1 MPLSILRPS
10 DSDYCAVLS
19 TCAVASVIM
28 TIVLK
33 NFLTSA
39 ALDLEKLAFPFV
51 TCEALV
57 WNPDICAFIKLLNL
71 VILFVVHHSLLVKV
85 GPTLSL
91 DLSHLHLRL
100 LFVSH
105 AMSAACLSRC
115 SASGHELGIP
125 RHQSGVFSINH
136 TAGKTMRAAFITYQ
150 RRRKLC
156 ALA

>member
-1 MPLSILRPS
+1 MAMSLSILRPS
-10 DSDYCAVLS
+10 YSNYCAVLS
-19 TCAVASVIM
+19 ACAVASVIM

-39 ALDLEKLAFPFV
+39 ALDLEKLAFPSV
-51 TCEALV
+51 TCKALV

-71 VILFVVHHSLLVKV
+71 VILFVAHHSLMVKV

-115 SASGHELGIP
+115 SAPRHELGIP
-125 RHQSGVFSINH
+125 RHQSGVISVNH
-136 TAGKTMRAAFITYQ
+136 TAGTTMRAAIMTY
-150 RRRKLC
+150 
-156 ALA
+156 